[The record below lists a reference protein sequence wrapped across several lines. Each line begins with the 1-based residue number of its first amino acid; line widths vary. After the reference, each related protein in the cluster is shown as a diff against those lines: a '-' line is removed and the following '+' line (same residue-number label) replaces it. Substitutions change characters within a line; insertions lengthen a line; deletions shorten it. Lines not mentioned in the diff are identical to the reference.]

1 MNKPLPLDG
10 EARRREQFDKRVN
23 SYGPM
28 GLTVRSGLAPV
39 RDRSRTGIV
48 PEWGGALLRVR
59 TFPTVVVFQ
68 TDDIVLAQVVATLH
82 LDNVH
87 WLIVRIGDPMDVADG
102 DIR

>member
-59 TFPTVVVFQ
+59 TFAAVVVFEAN
-68 TDDIVLAQVVATLH
+68 DIVFAQIVAALH

-87 WLIVRIGDPMDVADG
+87 RLMVRIGNSVDVTDR
-102 DIR
+102 DIG